1 MMLLGLVLLGFF
13 WQPQVTVLKINN
25 TKIKRLAGAFFVD
38 INSILCYTHQMKIN
52 RALDWNQVSSNLSSQ
67 MNGIGYNPDLHRM
80 HKNIDKM
87 VTELSKL
94 EVNLRRTGKFE
105 MLNDRVVEINN
116 AINHLE
122 KLVLMA
128 NLMK

>member
-1 MMLLGLVLLGFF
+1 
-13 WQPQVTVLKINN
+13 
-25 TKIKRLAGAFFVD
+25 
-38 INSILCYTHQMKIN
+38 MKIE
-52 RALDWNQVSSNLSSQ
+52 RAIDWNQDSIDLSSQ

-87 VTELSKL
+87 VSELSKL
-94 EVNLRRTGKFE
+94 EVNLRRTGKYS
-105 MLNDRVVEINN
+105 MLDDKVDVINKS
-116 AINHLE
+116 INHLE

>member
-1 MMLLGLVLLGFF
+1 
-13 WQPQVTVLKINN
+13 
-25 TKIKRLAGAFFVD
+25 
-38 INSILCYTHQMKIN
+38 MKIE
-52 RALDWNQVSSNLSSQ
+52 RAIDWNQVSIDLSSQ

-94 EVNLRRTGKFE
+94 EVSFRRTQKFE
-105 MLNDRVVEINN
+105 MLDERVAEINK
-116 AINHLE
+116 AINHFE
-122 KLVLMA
+122 KLLLMA

>member
-1 MMLLGLVLLGFF
+1 
-13 WQPQVTVLKINN
+13 
-25 TKIKRLAGAFFVD
+25 
-38 INSILCYTHQMKIN
+38 MKIE
-52 RALDWNQVSSNLSSQ
+52 RAIDWNQVSIDLSSQ

-94 EVNLRRTGKFE
+94 EVSFRRTQKFE
-105 MLNDRVVEINN
+105 MLNDRVADINT

>member
-1 MMLLGLVLLGFF
+1 
-13 WQPQVTVLKINN
+13 
-25 TKIKRLAGAFFVD
+25 
-38 INSILCYTHQMKIN
+38 MKIE
-52 RALDWNQVSSNLSSQ
+52 RAIDWNKVSSDLSTQ

-94 EVNLRRTGKFE
+94 EVAIRRTGKFS
-105 MLNDRVVEINN
+105 MLDDKVAEINT

>member
-1 MMLLGLVLLGFF
+1 
-13 WQPQVTVLKINN
+13 
-25 TKIKRLAGAFFVD
+25 
-38 INSILCYTHQMKIN
+38 MKIE
-52 RALDWNQVSSNLSSQ
+52 RALDWNKVSSDLSSQ

-94 EVNLRRTGKFE
+94 EVNLRRTGKYE
-105 MLNDRVVEINN
+105 MLNDRVTDINT

-122 KLVLMA
+122 KLLLMA

>member
-1 MMLLGLVLLGFF
+1 
-13 WQPQVTVLKINN
+13 
-25 TKIKRLAGAFFVD
+25 
-38 INSILCYTHQMKIN
+38 MKIE
-52 RALDWNQVSSNLSSQ
+52 RAIDWNQVSIELSAQ

-87 VTELSKL
+87 VSELSKL
-94 EVNLRRTGKFE
+94 EVNLRRTGKYNI
-105 MLNDRVVEINN
+105 LDDKVSDINT

-122 KLVLMA
+122 KLILMA

>member
-1 MMLLGLVLLGFF
+1 
-13 WQPQVTVLKINN
+13 
-25 TKIKRLAGAFFVD
+25 
-38 INSILCYTHQMKIN
+38 
-52 RALDWNQVSSNLSSQ
+52 
-67 MNGIGYNPDLHRM
+67 M

-87 VTELSKL
+87 VSELSKL
-94 EVNLRRTGKFE
+94 EVNLRRTGKYDV
-105 MLNDRVVEINN
+105 LDDKVSAINS

>member
-1 MMLLGLVLLGFF
+1 
-13 WQPQVTVLKINN
+13 
-25 TKIKRLAGAFFVD
+25 
-38 INSILCYTHQMKIN
+38 MKIQ
-52 RALDWNQVSSNLSSQ
+52 RALDWNQVSSDLSSQ

-105 MLNDRVVEINN
+105 MLDNKVSDINT
-116 AINHLE
+116 AINHLTI
-122 KLVLMA
+122 LMRQKR
-128 NLMK
+128 LL

>member
-1 MMLLGLVLLGFF
+1 
-13 WQPQVTVLKINN
+13 
-25 TKIKRLAGAFFVD
+25 
-38 INSILCYTHQMKIN
+38 MKIE
-52 RALDWNQVSSNLSSQ
+52 RAIDWNKVSSDLSSQ

-87 VTELSKL
+87 VSELSKL
-94 EVNLRRTGKFE
+94 EVNLRRTGKFS
-105 MLNDRVVEINN
+105 MLDDKVADINN

-122 KLVLMA
+122 KLLLMA

>member
-1 MMLLGLVLLGFF
+1 
-13 WQPQVTVLKINN
+13 
-25 TKIKRLAGAFFVD
+25 
-38 INSILCYTHQMKIN
+38 MKIE

-80 HKNIDKM
+80 YKNIDKM

-105 MLNDRVVEINN
+105 MLDDKVAAVNT

>member
-1 MMLLGLVLLGFF
+1 
-13 WQPQVTVLKINN
+13 
-25 TKIKRLAGAFFVD
+25 
-38 INSILCYTHQMKIN
+38 MKIE
-52 RALDWNQVSSNLSSQ
+52 RALDWNQVSSDLSSQ
-67 MNGIGYNPDLHRM
+67 MTGIGYNPDLRRM

-94 EVNLRRTGKFE
+94 EVAIRRTGKFS
-105 MLNDRVVEINN
+105 MLDDKVAEINKS
-116 AINHLE
+116 INHLE

>member
-1 MMLLGLVLLGFF
+1 
-13 WQPQVTVLKINN
+13 
-25 TKIKRLAGAFFVD
+25 
-38 INSILCYTHQMKIN
+38 MKIE
-52 RALDWNQVSSNLSSQ
+52 RAIDWNQVSIELSAQ

-87 VTELSKL
+87 VSELSRL

-105 MLNDRVVEINN
+105 MLNDKVAGVNS

>member
-1 MMLLGLVLLGFF
+1 
-13 WQPQVTVLKINN
+13 
-25 TKIKRLAGAFFVD
+25 
-38 INSILCYTHQMKIN
+38 MKIE
-52 RALDWNQVSSNLSSQ
+52 RAIDWNKVSSDLSSQ
-67 MNGIGYNPDLHRM
+67 MNGIGYNPDLVRM
-80 HKNIDKM
+80 QKNIDKM

-94 EVNLRRTGKFE
+94 EVAIRRTGKFS
-105 MLNDRVVEINN
+105 MLDDKVAEINK

>member
-1 MMLLGLVLLGFF
+1 
-13 WQPQVTVLKINN
+13 
-25 TKIKRLAGAFFVD
+25 
-38 INSILCYTHQMKIN
+38 MKIE
-52 RALDWNQVSSNLSSQ
+52 RAIDWNQVSNILSSQ
-67 MNGIGYNPDLHRM
+67 MKDIGYNPDLHRM

-105 MLNDRVVEINN
+105 ILDDRVADINR